1 MLVLSRRKGEA
12 VVIADGIRVSV
23 VSISR
28 SRVRLAIEAPM
39 DIAVDREENY
49 KAKREGDRDAE
60 RELQPC

>member
-12 VVIADGIRVSV
+12 VVIAEGIRVSV
-23 VSISR
+23 VSISH

-39 DIAVDREENY
+39 DIAVDREEIY
-49 KAKREGDRDAE
+49 KAKREGDWGAE

>member
-28 SRVRLAIEAPM
+28 SRVRLAIDAPTE
-39 DIAVDREENY
+39 ITVDREEIHNV
-49 KAKREGDRDAE
+49 KRRGNWTGDLDP
-60 RELQPC
+60 QPC

>member
-12 VVIADGIRVSV
+12 VVIAEGIRVSV

-28 SRVRLAIEAPM
+28 SRVRLAIEASK
-39 DIAVDREENY
+39 DIAVDREEIY
-49 KAKREGDRDAE
+49 KAKRERDRIVE